1 MDTLLACHQSLEA
14 MGISSSPEAGW
25 RMLRRVS
32 AFGMTLARLDIRQ
45 DASRHTETLAAVTS
59 ALGLGSYAD
68 WDEQARRFPPDGA
81 RGRRPLI
88 PADLKP
94 ASEVQDVLAT
104 FRMIARTPA
113 GSLGAYVITMARNG
127 RSRGRAAA
135 EESRVASPCAPCRC
149 SRRPRTCR
157 TPAT

>member
-1 MDTLLACHQSLEA
+1 
-14 MGISSSPEAGW
+14 
-25 RMLRRVS
+25 MLRRVS

-68 WDEQARRFPPDGA
+68 WDEAKRVDFLLTELA
-81 RGRRPLI
+81 GRRPLI

-113 GSLGAYVITMARNG
+113 GSLGAYVITMARNVSFS
-127 RSRGRAAA
+127 RSSCCRRVPRCQPLARRAVVRDVRGLAERRRRVDRLLRIPGIARGRGG
-135 EESRVASPCAPCRC
+135 
-149 SRRPRTCR
+149 RRS
-157 TPAT
+157 

>member
-1 MDTLLACHQSLEA
+1 
-14 MGISSSPEAGW
+14 
-25 RMLRRVS
+25 MLRRVS

-68 WDEQARRFPPDGA
+68 WDEAKRVDFLLTELA
-81 RGRRPLI
+81 GRRPLI

-113 GSLGAYVITMARNG
+113 GSLGAYVITMARNVGSFSRSSCCRRVPRCQPLARRAVVRDVRGLAERRRRDRSAASHPRYRARTRGG
-127 RSRGRAAA
+127 RRS
-135 EESRVASPCAPCRC
+135 
-149 SRRPRTCR
+149 
-157 TPAT
+157 